1 MDDLTAQEQLVY
13 DLLPRGIENSR
24 TYKQLNLNID
34 KRAFFQIINQ
44 LRLKGKVIGAVRG
57 KDGGYYVATSEV
69 ERNMALRQFEA
80 QMLNEMK
87 IISAIRK
94 ADLEEVQ

>member
-1 MDDLTAQEQLVY
+1 MNELTNQEQLVY

-34 KRAFFQIINQ
+34 RRSFFQVINQ
-44 LRLKGKVIGAVRG
+44 LRLKGKVIGAIRG
-57 KDGGYYVATSEV
+57 KVGGYYVATTET

-80 QMLNEMK
+80 QMINEMK
-87 IISAIRK
+87 IISAIKK
-94 ADLEEVQ
+94 AELEEL

>member
-1 MDDLTAQEQLVY
+1 MNDLTQQEQLIY

-24 TYKQLNLNID
+24 TYKQLNLSID

-44 LRLKGKVIGAVRG
+44 LRLKGKAIGAIRG

-94 ADLEEVQ
+94 ADLEEV

>member
-1 MDDLTAQEQLVY
+1 MDELTNQEQLVY

-34 KRAFFQIINQ
+34 KRAFFQVINS

-57 KDGGYYVATSEV
+57 KDGGYYVATSEF

-94 ADLEEVQ
+94 ADLEEV

>member
-1 MDDLTAQEQLVY
+1 MDELTNQEKLVY

-24 TYKQLNLNID
+24 TYKQLNLSID
-34 KRAFFQIINQ
+34 KRAFFQVINS
-44 LRLKGKVIGAVRG
+44 LRLKGKVIGAIRG
-57 KDGGYYVATSEV
+57 KTGGYYVATTET

-94 ADLEEVQ
+94 ADLEEV

>member
-1 MDDLTAQEQLVY
+1 MNELTNQEQLVY
-13 DLLPRGIENSR
+13 DLLPRGIESSR

-44 LRLKGKVIGAVRG
+44 LRLKGKAIGAIRG

-80 QMLNEMK
+80 QMINEMK

-94 ADLEEVQ
+94 ADLEEV

>member
-1 MDDLTAQEQLVY
+1 MNELTNQEQLVY
-13 DLLPRGIENSR
+13 DLLPRGIESSR

-44 LRLKGKVIGAVRG
+44 LRLKGKAIGAIRG
-57 KDGGYYVATSEV
+57 KDGGYYVATTET

-80 QMLNEMK
+80 QMINEMK
-87 IISAIRK
+87 IIAAIKK
-94 ADLEEVQ
+94 ADLEEA

>member
-94 ADLEEVQ
+94 ADLEEV

>member
-1 MDDLTAQEQLVY
+1 MNELTTQEQLVY
-13 DLLPRGIENSR
+13 GLLPRGIENSR

-34 KRAFFQIINQ
+34 KRAFFQTINS
-44 LRLKGKVIGAVRG
+44 LRLKGKVIGAIRG
-57 KDGGYYVATSEV
+57 KAGGYYVATTET

-80 QMLNEMK
+80 QMINEMK

-94 ADLEEVQ
+94 ADLEEV

>member
-1 MDDLTAQEQLVY
+1 MDELTNQEQLVY

-44 LRLKGKVIGAVRG
+44 LRLKGKAIGAIRG

-94 ADLEEVQ
+94 ADLEEL

>member
-1 MDDLTAQEQLVY
+1 MNELTNQEQQVY
-13 DLLPRGIENSR
+13 ELLPRGIENSR
-24 TYKQLNLNID
+24 TYKQLSLNID

-44 LRLKGKVIGAVRG
+44 LRLKGKAIGAIRG

-80 QMLNEMK
+80 QMMNEMK

-94 ADLEEVQ
+94 ADLEEA

>member
-1 MDDLTAQEQLVY
+1 MNELTNQEQLVY
-13 DLLPRGIENSR
+13 DLLPRGIESSR
-24 TYKQLNLNID
+24 TYKQLNLNVD
-34 KRAFFQIINQ
+34 KRAFFQVINS
-44 LRLKGKVIGAVRG
+44 LRLKGKVVGAIRG
-57 KDGGYYVATSEV
+57 KAGGYYVATNEV

-94 ADLEEVQ
+94 ADLEET

>member
-1 MDDLTAQEQLVY
+1 MNELTNQEQLVY
-13 DLLPRGIENSR
+13 DLLPRGVENSR

-44 LRLKGKVIGAVRG
+44 LRLKGKAIGAIRG

-69 ERNMALRQFEA
+69 ERNMALNQFEA

-94 ADLEEVQ
+94 ADLEEA

>member
-1 MDDLTAQEQLVY
+1 MNELTNQEQLVY
-13 DLLPRGIENSR
+13 DLLPRGIESSR

-44 LRLKGKVIGAVRG
+44 LRLKGKAIGAIRG

-80 QMLNEMK
+80 QMINEMK
-87 IISAIRK
+87 IISAIKK
-94 ADLEEVQ
+94 ADLEET

>member
-1 MDDLTAQEQLVY
+1 MNELTNQEQLVY

-24 TYKQLNLNID
+24 TYKQLDLNID

-44 LRLKGKVIGAVRG
+44 LRLKGKAIGAIRG

-80 QMLNEMK
+80 QMINEMK
-87 IISAIRK
+87 IIAAIRK
-94 ADLEEVQ
+94 ADLEEV